1 MTRSGSFWSSRSG
14 AKEAGQARPGIEP
27 GSSVVEPEQVS
38 EIDVQAA
45 VGIELETRNSAAAV
59 LVEVTVAEVVLAVGV
74 GLQTLVIG
82 WSCASL
88 QKIMFEGYDN
98 PPRHW
103 KAY

>member
-1 MTRSGSFWSSRSG
+1 MTRSGFFWSSRSG

-45 VGIELETRNSAAAV
+45 VGIELETGNSAAAV

-82 WSCASL
+82 WSGASL
-88 QKIMFEGYDN
+88 QKIRFEGYDN

-103 KAY
+103 KPY